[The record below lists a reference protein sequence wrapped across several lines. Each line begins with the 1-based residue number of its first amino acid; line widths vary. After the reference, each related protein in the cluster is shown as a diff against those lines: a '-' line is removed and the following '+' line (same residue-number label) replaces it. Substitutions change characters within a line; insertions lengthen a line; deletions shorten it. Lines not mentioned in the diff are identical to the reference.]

1 MSLNS
6 INRIFKNE
14 IIVNYLHKFGS
25 ENIDDYERK
34 FKIIHNWKRACEI
47 GNIQSTKETSIQ
59 GKFLDQIFGEIL
71 GYDTLVDGVEY
82 NQIQE
87 FNSVLD
93 SSEADGALG
102 FFTKDSKDV
111 RVVIELK
118 NANTSLDKKQNRSSH
133 LTPVEQ
139 GFSYANKNG
148 SKCGWVIVSNFIET
162 RLYRSTSSLEYEVF
176 DLMKIDNKDEFLRF
190 YFFLCKSNLICKTE
204 KSLID
209 NLFSENEV
217 IGINITNAF
226 YRTYKEV
233 RTNLYKSLKE
243 YNTDKDDLLLFTK
256 SQKMMDRFIFIS
268 FCDKCG
274 LLPRNIYKTLLDSA
288 HKSFDF
294 SETKIWSQLKGLFAS
309 IDRGNPP
316 MKINRYNGGLF
327 KADEDLDTLTVKDDV
342 LESFEKL
349 SKYDFGSD
357 LNVNILGQIFEQ
369 SISDVEQIK
378 HEINGVLPES
388 KGKQRDDGIFYT
400 PYYVTRYIVKKTVGR
415 YLDDKKEQIKH
426 DIFKNVS
433 FKAEVIK
440 PSTNK
445 KNNIELKH
453 WVNLVDVKENE
464 TEQEYLI
471 RNAVMALHGEF
482 WIRYEEVLKN
492 IKILDP
498 ACGSGAFLNQCFD
511 YLHEEMNYT
520 LEMNQSYKEGQLSL
534 FDIDKR
540 ILQNNLF
547 GVDINAESVEIT
559 KLSLWLKTAKK
570 NQTLATLDDN
580 IKCGNSLIADES
592 VASDLAF
599 EWGIEFKDVFENGG
613 FDIIVGNPPYG
624 ATLSKEEKDYIT
636 SKYQT
641 TEGSFDT
648 YRTFFELG
656 FNLLKKD
663 GYLGYITPNTYFV
676 LEKEAVKLR
685 HYLFDNF
692 RLLNVIELYNV
703 FSTAVVEPA
712 ISIYKKAPPLDIDLE
727 VISIP
732 RKITLSSNFIND
744 GVISIFKQRDLTE
757 KEGYVFNFR
766 ETDQEKILKNKI
778 SKKSDALSKYFH
790 VTSGAKPYQV
800 GKGTPKQTREIVD
813 NKPFTGY
820 IKEDEAWVPYMR
832 GKTIEKYMNTWSG
845 EYIKYGKWLAEPRL
859 SEMFK
864 HAKLFIRQTGDCPIV
879 TYDVGNV
886 SNDTL
891 YSIYAKE
898 ENCIIDLKYLLGIL
912 NSKLMKWYYQS
923 ENFLEVGKT
932 MAQVKAIAVRRLPL
946 VINTSQTEIIKLVDW
961 LLEKCQLRFD
971 NTKKFVNYLSA
982 IYEIKTVTE
991 KLSNFYKLNYKAFI
1005 DELKKNKVKLT
1016 SSQQMDLMTLFEGK
1030 KAELVKLTKEISS
1043 VEEELDKLVFRIYD
1057 LSKEDIKFIEG

>member
-1 MSLNS
+1 MNS
-6 INRIFKNE
+6 IDRIFKKRL
-14 IIVNYLHKFGS
+14 IVNYLQKFS
-25 ENIDDYERK
+25 SQNINDFERK
-34 FKIIHNWKRACEI
+34 FKIIQNWKKACEI
-47 GNIQSTKETSIQ
+47 GNIRSTKETSIQ

-118 NANTSLDKKQNRSSH
+118 DANTSLDKKQNRSNH

-139 GFSYANKNG
+139 GFNYANKNG

-162 RLYRSTSSLEYEVF
+162 RLYKSTSSLEYEVF
-176 DLMKIDNKDEFLRF
+176 DLMKMDNKDEFIRF
-190 YFFLCKSNLICKTE
+190 YFFLCRANLICKAE
-204 KSLID
+204 KSFID
-209 NLFSENEV
+209 NLFIENEV
-217 IGINITNAF
+217 IGINISNTF
-226 YRTYKEV
+226 YRKYKEI
-233 RTNLYKSLKE
+233 RTNLYRSLKD
-243 YNTDKDDLLLFTK
+243 YNRDKDDLILFTK
-256 SQKMMDRFIFIS
+256 SQKLMDRFIFIC
-268 FCDKCG
+268 FCEKCG
-274 LLPRNIYKTLLDSA
+274 LLPKNIYKTLLDSA
-288 HKSFDF
+288 HKSFEF
-294 SETKIWSQLKGLFAS
+294 SEMKIWSQLKGLFAS
-309 IDRGNPP
+309 IDKGNPS
-316 MKINRYNGGLF
+316 MQINRYNGGLF
-327 KADEDLDTLTVKDDV
+327 KADEDLDTLIVKDNA
-342 LESFEKL
+342 LESFEEL
-349 SKYDFGSD
+349 SNYDFGSD

-378 HEINGVLPES
+378 GEINGVLPES
-388 KGKQRDDGIFYT
+388 KGKQKADGIFYT

-426 DIFKNVS
+426 DIFKKGS
-433 FKAEVIK
+433 FIAEVIK

-445 KNNIELKH
+445 KNNIELKY
-453 WVNLVDVKENE
+453 WVNLVDIKESE
-464 TEQEYLI
+464 TEQEYLF
-471 RNAVMALHGEF
+471 RNAVMVLHREF
-482 WIRYEEVLKN
+482 WIQYEEVLKN

-520 LEMNQSYKEGQLSL
+520 LEMKQSYKEGQLSL
-534 FDIDKR
+534 FDIDKG
-540 ILQNNLF
+540 ILQNNLY

-580 IKCGNSLIADES
+580 IKCGNSLIEDEA

-599 EWGIEFKDVFENGG
+599 EWEMEFKDVIKNGG

-624 ATLSKEEKDYIT
+624 ATLKQDEKDYIA

-641 TEGSFDT
+641 TEGGFDT

-656 FNLLKKD
+656 FNLLKED

-692 RLLNVIELYNV
+692 TLLNVIELYNV
-703 FSTAVVEPA
+703 FPTAVVEPA
-712 ISIYKKAPPLDIDLE
+712 VSIYKKSAPLDNDLE

-732 RKITLSSNFIND
+732 RKVTLNSNFIND
-744 GVISIFKQRDLTE
+744 GIRSVFKQSVLKE

-766 ETDQEKILKNKI
+766 QTEKAKILRNKI
-778 SKKSDALSKYFH
+778 SGESEILDKYFH

-800 GKGTPKQTREIVD
+800 GKGIPKQTREIVND
-813 NKPFTGY
+813 KPFTGY

-832 GKTIEKYMNTWSG
+832 GKTIEKYTNTWSG
-845 EYIKYGKWLAEPRL
+845 EYIKYGEWLAEPRL
-859 SEMFK
+859 PEMFK
-864 HAKLFIRQTGDCPIV
+864 HEKLFIRQTSDCPIV
-879 TYDVGNV
+879 TYDIGNV

-891 YSIYAKE
+891 YSIYVKE
-898 ENCIIDLKYLLGIL
+898 DNCIIDLKYLLGIL
-912 NSKLMKWYYQS
+912 NSKMMKWYYQN

-932 MAQVKAIAVRRLPL
+932 MAQVKVIAVRRLPL
-946 VINTSQTEIIKLVDW
+946 MISISQEEIIKLVEC
-961 LLEKCQLRFD
+961 LLNKCQLRFD
-971 NTKKFVNYLSA
+971 NTKAFVNYLRA
-982 IYEIKTVTE
+982 IYEIKTITE
-991 KLSNFYKLNYKAFI
+991 KLSNFYMLDYKAFI
-1005 DELKKNKVKLT
+1005 DELRKKKVKLT
-1016 SSQQMDLMTLFEGK
+1016 SSQQMDLLTLFEEK
-1030 KAELVKLTKEISS
+1030 KAEIVELTKEINL
-1043 VEEELDKLVFRIYD
+1043 VEKELDKLVYHIYD
-1057 LSKEDIKFIEG
+1057 LSQEDINLIEG